1 MFKKIKNKFKK
12 TFAVSALA
20 VAAAVTGVLAPA
32 TSYAAVDAT
41 VQAGLDNLVAT
52 GTELSAAGLSAIIAL
67 GVVSVGIAVVIG
79 ILRWVKRSATN

>member
-1 MFKKIKNKFKK
+1 MSKLTKNKIV
-12 TFAVSALA
+12 TVSAA
-20 VAAAVTGVLAPA
+20 TAAALASA
-32 TSYAAVDAT
+32 SSFAAVDAT

>member
-1 MFKKIKNKFKK
+1 VSKLTKNKIV
-12 TFAVSALA
+12 TVSAA
-20 VAAAVTGVLAPA
+20 TAAALASA
-32 TSYAAVDAT
+32 SSFAAVDAT

>member
-1 MFKKIKNKFKK
+1 MSKLTKNKIV
-12 TFAVSALA
+12 TVSAA
-20 VAAAVTGVLAPA
+20 TAAALASA
-32 TSYAAVDAT
+32 SSFAEVDPT
-41 VQAGLDNLVAT
+41 VQAGLDNLVST